1 MKTFTDNAGRTWTVL
16 MNLDTAK
23 RVKSLLDVNLLE
35 ADKGD
40 PPSRA
45 IAPASAGEGPTPL
58 QRLATDLMFI
68 CDVVYVAIKPQADKL
83 GVTDV
88 QFAEA
93 MGGDAML
100 AAHNALMEELADFF
114 RKAGR
119 THLAKA
125 IGLQTRTINLT
136 IQALDKKVE
145 AMTPEALLDQA
156 VKTDPSAVA
165 QAKADGSSSTS
176 SPASSESTPAR

>member
-1 MKTFTDNAGRTWTVL
+1 MIESAHRWGNLAFSFSNAGPI
-16 MNLDTAK
+16 
-23 RVKSLLDVNLLE
+23 
-35 ADKGD
+35 KG
-40 PPSRA
+40 RA
-45 IAPASAGEGPTPL
+45 
-58 QRLATDLMFI
+58 R
-68 CDVVYVAIKPQADKL
+68 Y
-83 GVTDV
+83 
-88 QFAEA
+88 
-93 MGGDAML
+93 
-100 AAHNALMEELADFF
+100 NALMEELADFF

-165 QAKADGSSSTS
+165 PAKADGSSSTS
-176 SPASSESTPAR
+176 SPASSESTPAP

>member
-40 PPSRA
+40 
-45 IAPASAGEGPTPL
+45 PTPL

-136 IQALDKKVE
+136 IQALDRKVE

-165 QAKADGSSSTS
+165 TAKADGSSSTS

>member
-1 MKTFTDNAGRTWTVL
+1 MKTFTDNANRTWTVL

-23 RVKSLLDVNLLE
+23 RVNSLLGVNLLE

-40 PPSRA
+40 
-45 IAPASAGEGPTPL
+45 PTPL

-83 GVTDV
+83 GITDV

-100 AAHNALMEELADFF
+100 AAHVIL
-114 RKAGR
+114 RGR
-119 THLAKA
+119 VPPRFAFTV
-125 IGLQTRTINLT
+125 RTT
-136 IQALDKKVE
+136 VR
-145 AMTPEALLDQA
+145 
-156 VKTDPSAVA
+156 VV
-165 QAKADGSSSTS
+165 
-176 SPASSESTPAR
+176 PAT

>member
-40 PPSRA
+40 
-45 IAPASAGEGPTPL
+45 PTPL

-114 RKAGR
+114 LKAGR

-165 QAKADGSSSTS
+165 TAKADGSSSTS
-176 SPASSESTPAR
+176 SPASSESPPAR

>member
-16 MNLDTAK
+16 MNLDTAR

-40 PPSRA
+40 T
-45 IAPASAGEGPTPL
+45 TPL

-156 VKTDPSAVA
+156 VKTD
-165 QAKADGSSSTS
+165 GSSSTS
-176 SPASSESTPAR
+176 SPASSESIPAR